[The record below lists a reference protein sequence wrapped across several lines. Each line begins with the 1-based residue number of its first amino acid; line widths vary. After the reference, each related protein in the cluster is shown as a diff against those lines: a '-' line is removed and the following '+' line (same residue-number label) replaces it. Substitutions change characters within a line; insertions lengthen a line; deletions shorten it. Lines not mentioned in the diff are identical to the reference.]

1 MRLRDRVREVAGRA
15 GPAPVRERGV
25 LGAVREQ
32 RRLLHERDGATAG
45 DGRRSD
51 AAGARP
57 AVIVAT
63 RVYTPEPVAAAF
75 REEAL
80 AHALADAGADVT
92 VLTTRDPAASGRET
106 PHPGVRVSRAPVKRD
121 RQGQVRGYVSYLSFD
136 IPLALRLL
144 GQRRLDAIVSE
155 PPPTTGGVV
164 MVLAAIRRVPFVFYA
179 ADVWSDA
186 TDSVGGVPAPIR
198 LAVRLA
204 ETTVWRRAARVLT
217 ISPGVDDRVRLL
229 TRSRVR
235 TAMIGNGIDTET
247 FRPDGP
253 DAGEAGPYFVYA
265 GTVSEW
271 QGADVFVEAFA
282 RVRASHPGVR
292 LLFFSEGTGRDALAE
307 LVREL
312 GVEGV
317 ELRDKVA
324 PSRVAEFLRG
334 AVAGLSSITPG
345 QGYEFAL
352 PTKVYAATAC
362 GTPVIHAGEGAA
374 HDRVASGSLGWA
386 CAHDAGEVA
395 AAMVSALEGDS
406 VPDGGHLRSWT
417 LEHASLAGCA
427 AKGAQQVLATLRV

>member
-1 MRLRDRVREVAGRA
+1 MSLRARARAVAGRER
-15 GPAPVRERGV
+15 PASSPLRERGV
-25 LGAVREQ
+25 LDAVREQ
-32 RRLLHERDGATAG
+32 RHLLTERDRVRSGAPA
-45 DGRRSD
+45 
-51 AAGARP
+51 ARP
-57 AVIVAT
+57 AVVVAT

-80 AHALADAGADVT
+80 AHALADVGADVT
-92 VLTTRDPAASGRET
+92 VLTTRDPAAGGREA

-136 IPLALRLL
+136 LPLTLRLL
-144 GQRRLDAIVSE
+144 TRHRLDAIVSE

-164 MVLAAIRRVPFVFYA
+164 MVVAALRRVPYVFYA

-186 TDSVGGVPAPIR
+186 TDSVGGVPAPVR

-217 ISPGVDDRVRLL
+217 ISPGVDHRVQQL
-229 TRSRVR
+229 TRGRAR

-282 RVRASHPGVR
+282 RVRATHPGAR
-292 LLFFSEGTGRDALAE
+292 LLFFSEGTGREALAE

-317 ELRDKVA
+317 ELRDKVE
-324 PSRVAEFLRG
+324 PSRIAEHLRG

-374 HDRVASGSLGWA
+374 HERIASGGLGWA
-386 CAHDAGEVA
+386 CPHDAEAVA
-395 AAMVSALEGDS
+395 AAMVSALERDGTPDS
-406 VPDGGHLRSWT
+406 GHLRTWT

-427 AKGAQQVLATLRV
+427 AQGAQQVLATLRR